1 MLFFSYNTIILS
13 LKYLN
18 DNSFLFISF
27 QSIFQVTYLRENR
40 TKQNDPEWLMEKRI
54 STVFII
60 FREIL
65 TFFFFYLTK
74 GTNDNKLHQ
83 GLQ

>member
-1 MLFFSYNTIILS
+1 MLFFSYNAIILS

-65 TFFFFYLTK
+65 TFFYLTK

>member
-40 TKQNDPEWLMEKRI
+40 TKQNDPEWLMEKGI

-65 TFFFFYLTK
+65 TFFYLTK